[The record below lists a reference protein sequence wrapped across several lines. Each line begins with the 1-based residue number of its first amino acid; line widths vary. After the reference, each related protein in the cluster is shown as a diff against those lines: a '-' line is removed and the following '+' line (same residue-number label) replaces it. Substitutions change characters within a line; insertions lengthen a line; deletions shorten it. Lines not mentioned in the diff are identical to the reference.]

1 MSLERRLSCS
11 RDFKAQ
17 WLKRGEVCLSCA
29 GLWRAQLEVAILP
42 DCYQKRACRRL
53 QAATQEWGRPQ
64 VKVGAPGPW
73 SREELEAQPRG
84 APESLQGRPS
94 VGIPLNSGRNLAQPC
109 LRCIAGESREEE
121 AWCRHRGIMGTHPGM
136 LRILGA
142 AEQRVPLL
150 ASGV

>member
-1 MSLERRLSCS
+1 MDTLAPGRWRRRRPDEL
-11 RDFKAQ
+11 Q
-17 WLKRGEVCLSCA
+17 VLGEA
-29 GLWRAQLEVAILP
+29 
-42 DCYQKRACRRL
+42 KRACRRL

-109 LRCIAGESREEE
+109 LRCIAGESGHFNHTES
-121 AWCRHRGIMGTHPGM
+121 H
-136 LRILGA
+136 
-142 AEQRVPLL
+142 
-150 ASGV
+150 